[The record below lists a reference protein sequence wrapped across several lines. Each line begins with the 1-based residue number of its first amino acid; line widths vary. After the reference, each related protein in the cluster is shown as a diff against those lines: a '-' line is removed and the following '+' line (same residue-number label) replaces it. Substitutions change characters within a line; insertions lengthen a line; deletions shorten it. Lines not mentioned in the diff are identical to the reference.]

1 MNLESTLEAW
11 RYRELVYFFA
21 WRDVKVRYKQAALG
35 AAWAILQPLASM
47 LVFAFFFGRLAQVP
61 SDGVAYPLFAYTGL
75 LLWTYFS
82 TSISQAGQSLVSNS
96 NLLTK
101 VYFPRFTLPFST
113 VASGLLDF
121 AIGLGFLLVM
131 MLYYEA
137 RPSWTLLL
145 VPLFMG
151 QLILLTLGVGIWL
164 AALNVLYRD
173 IKHAL
178 PLAIQLWMF
187 ASPVIYP
194 LDFIPSQYRWLMLLN
209 PLAGVVDGFRRCL
222 LLGELPDGPLT
233 IASVV
238 GTLLILGTGMVYF
251 RKVERT
257 LADVI

>member
-1 MNLESTLEAW
+1 VNLESTLEAW

-21 WRDVKVRYKQAALG
+21 WRDVKVRYKQAVLG

-47 LVFAFFFGRLAQVP
+47 LVFAFFFGRLAKVP

-82 TSISQAGQSLVSNS
+82 TAITQAGQSLVSNS

-101 VYFPRFTLPFST
+101 VYFPRFTLPCST

-121 AIGLGFLLVM
+121 AIGWGFLAFLMV
-131 MLYYEA
+131 YYEA
-137 RPSWTLLL
+137 RLSWTLVL
-145 VPLFMG
+145 VPLFTV

-194 LDFIPSQYRWLMLLN
+194 LDFIPERLRWLMLLN

-222 LLGELPDGPLT
+222 LLGQLPDAPLT
-233 IASVV
+233 IASLV
-238 GTLLILGTGMVYF
+238 GTLLILVTGMAYF